1 MNIHHP
7 CNVLIANAVGLPK
20 HLARHRRAV
29 RRCRMGAHYG
39 EDRFDV
45 VSGAGN
51 INLMLNFGSRLKR
64 LKEII

>member
-1 MNIHHP
+1 
-7 CNVLIANAVGLPK
+7 
-20 HLARHRRAV
+20 
-29 RRCRMGAHYG
+29 MGAHYG